1 MIAMPGIGDPDT
13 FPASNLGF
21 RLAAQRLGLP
31 LDERTTH
38 RAQRTLAF
46 LWPPNTSGPHPSSIQ

>member
-1 MIAMPGIGDPDT
+1 MPGIGDPDT